1 MERPILKCYCIAY
14 SRIMPRQRK
23 SVAIH
28 REKISVSIPEDLLVW
43 LESRTKDHTFA
54 NISNGIV
61 LCILEGQKKYGK

>member
-1 MERPILKCYCIAY
+1 
-14 SRIMPRQRK
+14 MPRQRK

-28 REKISVSIPEDLLVW
+28 REKISVSIPEDLLEW

-54 NISNGIV
+54 NISNGVV